1 MLYKYLYDQGA
12 LYISEF
18 CTFEDVPHNLRG
30 LSTKLNLPP
39 FKLEFMHRSFTL
51 LASKLWNALPPKV
64 RESQDIASF
73 KRSLKAHMALSVG
86 FVNSV
91 NSLIFRFYF

>member
-1 MLYKYLYDQGA
+1 MLVPQGGTLY
-12 LYISEF
+12 
-18 CTFEDVPHNLRG
+18 TFKDVPHNLRG
-30 LSTKLNLPP
+30 LSTKMNLPP
-39 FKLEFMHRSFTL
+39 FNLSFMHRSFTF
-51 LASKLWNALPPKV
+51 LASKLWKALLPKV